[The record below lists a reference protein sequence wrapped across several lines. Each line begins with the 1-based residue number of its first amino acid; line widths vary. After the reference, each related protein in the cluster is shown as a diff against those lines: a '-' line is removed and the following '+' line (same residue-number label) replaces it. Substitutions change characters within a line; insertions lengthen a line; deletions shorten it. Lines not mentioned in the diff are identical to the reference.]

1 MTKPICVLLFFAL
14 SFCAVSQAQDN
25 TSGCR
30 VTTREGVLEGTRTDG
45 ICTYKGVPF
54 AQPPVGALRWQA
66 PQPPKPWQG
75 VRSAKKFG
83 PRPMQT
89 RVYSDMVFRSD
100 TISEDCLY
108 LNVWTAGPSDT
119 ARPVL
124 VYFYGGGFRAG
135 SGDEPRYDGASMA
148 RKGIVAV
155 TVNYRLGV
163 FGFLALP
170 ELTRE
175 SPHHAS
181 GNYGL
186 MDQQAALQWVH
197 DNIAAFGGDPNRVT
211 IAGQSAGS
219 MSVSAQMAA
228 PRSKGLFAGAIGES
242 GSALGNLSPRSLSAS
257 EQQGEAFLAL
267 SGAHNLAGL
276 RQLSADALLKLSA
289 QPDAPHFGPNID
301 GYFFTEPPM
310 ETFATGKQADVP
322 LLAGW
327 TSAEVNYRS
336 LLGDQ
341 TPTVAHYT
349 ETLHKLYGDKATEAL
364 KLYPAKTEEEVKASA
379 TALASDRFIAYAT
392 WKWIDLHGKTDG
404 FPVYRYLY
412 AHLLPPL
419 KGQTGSPSHALGAP
433 HSSEIP
439 YALGNLPLVH
449 AYDWTAE
456 DYQVSRTLQGYFVH
470 FIKTGNPNGTGLP
483 TWYGLQA
490 SIPKVMVI
498 DAQSGSRPEQ
508 HQKRYL
514 FLDQFYYH

>member
-1 MTKPICVLLFFAL
+1 MTKPICIWLFLLL
-14 SFCAVSQAQDN
+14 GFCATGQAQDN
-25 TSGCR
+25 TSACR
-30 VTTREGVLEGTRTDG
+30 AKTRYGIVEGTRTEG
-45 ICTYKGVPF
+45 ICVYKGVPF
-54 AQPPVGALRWQA
+54 AQPPLGPLRWQP
-66 PQPPKPWQG
+66 PQPPKPWRG
-75 VRSAKKFG
+75 VRPARTFG

-100 TISEDCLY
+100 TLSEDCLY
-108 LNVWTAGPSDT
+108 LNVWTPGPSDT

-135 SGDEPRYDGASMA
+135 SGDEPRYDGAAMA

-197 DNIAAFGGDPNRVT
+197 DNISAFGGDPNRVT
-211 IAGQSAGS
+211 IAGESAGA

-228 PRSKGLFAGAIGES
+228 PLSKGLFVGAIGES
-242 GSALGNLSPRSLSAS
+242 GSVLGNLSPRTLSAS

-267 SGAHNLAGL
+267 SGAHDLAGL
-276 RQLSADALLKLSA
+276 RKLPAETLLKLSA
-289 QPDAPHFGPNID
+289 RSDAPRFGPNID
-301 GYFFTEPPM
+301 GYFLTESPM

-327 TSAEVNYRS
+327 NSAEVSYRS
-336 LLGDQ
+336 LLGAL

-349 ETLHKLYGDKATEAL
+349 ETLHALYGDQAAEAL
-364 KLYPAKTEEEVKASA
+364 KCYPAKTDKEVEAAA

-412 AHLLPPL
+412 AHPLPPL
-419 KGQTGSPSHALGAP
+419 KGHNTPRASGAP
-433 HSSEIP
+433 HASEIP

-449 AYDWTAE
+449 AYSWTQE
-456 DYQVSRTLQGYFVH
+456 DYAVSQTLQGYFVH
-470 FIKTGNPNGTGLP
+470 FIQTGNPNGEGLP
-483 TWYGLQA
+483 RWYGLQA

-498 DAQSGSRPEQ
+498 DTQSGSRPET

-514 FLDQFYYH
+514 FLDQFFYP